1 MNIFAN
7 LAQPEIVFKAS
18 TEFNQDIQV
27 VRKNNVYKLL
37 LDGVVQ
43 SVSTNSRSVH
53 SLYWGAV
60 ARLIRTHVQSP
71 RRALILGLG
80 GASIQHL
87 LHAHFPDLAM
97 VSVEIDPVVVE
108 VSRKFFDLD
117 TLVNHKVIVANAFRV
132 VAEPQLYGL
141 SPQSFDVAVVD
152 ILQGDTLPSLASS
165 GQFLA
170 SLKDLM
176 LPGGFVVVGH
186 SYKEDHQ
193 LKADALVRLM
203 EDFFSDVSTEVLA
216 GATNS
221 DKLLIYGWV

>member
-7 LAQPEIVFKAS
+7 LAQPETVFKAS
-18 TEFNQDIQV
+18 TEFNPDIRV
-27 VRKNNVYKLL
+27 TCKNNVYKLL
-37 LDGVVQ
+37 LGGAVQ
-43 SVSTNSRSVH
+43 SVSINSRSVH

-60 ARLIRTHVQSP
+60 ARLIRKYVQSP
-71 RRALILGLG
+71 RSALFLGLG

-87 LHAHFPDLAM
+87 LRANFPSLSM
-97 VSVEIDPVVVE
+97 VSVEIDPVVVD
-108 VSRKFFDLD
+108 VSRKFFGLD
-117 TLVNHKVIVANAFRV
+117 NLADHKVIVANAFRV

-152 ILQGDTLPSLASS
+152 ILQGDALPSLASS

-170 SLKDLM
+170 SLRALM

-186 SYKEDHQ
+186 SYKEDYQ
-193 LKADALVRLM
+193 LNADALVRLM
-203 EDFFSDVSTEVLA
+203 EDFFSDVSTEVVA